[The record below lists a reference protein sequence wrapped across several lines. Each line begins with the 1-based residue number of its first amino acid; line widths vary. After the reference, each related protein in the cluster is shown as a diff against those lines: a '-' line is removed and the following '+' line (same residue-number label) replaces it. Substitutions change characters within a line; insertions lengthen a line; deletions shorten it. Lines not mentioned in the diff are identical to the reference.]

1 MLFALAK
8 AALIFVM
15 CHIAF
20 VTLVAILFSAV

>member
-8 AALIFVM
+8 AGLIFVA

-20 VTLVAILFSAV
+20 VTLAAILFSAV